1 MLQNK
6 KDYFNVINYFLV
18 ARMNLWFRYLIYT
31 KDVKKAYMS
40 TFLANSVL
48 IKCVSKDND
57 AKIYRK

>member
-6 KDYFNVINYFLV
+6 KDYFNIINYFLV
-18 ARMNLWFRYLIYT
+18 AHMNLWFKYLIYT

-40 TFLANSVL
+40 TFLVNSVL
-48 IKCVSKDND
+48 IKCVSKDKD